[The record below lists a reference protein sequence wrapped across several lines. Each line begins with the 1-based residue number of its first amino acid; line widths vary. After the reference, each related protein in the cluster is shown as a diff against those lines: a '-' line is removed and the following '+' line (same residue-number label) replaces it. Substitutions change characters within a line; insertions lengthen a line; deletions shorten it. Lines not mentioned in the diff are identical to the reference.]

1 MRSPAFDGPRN
12 VREIPIMPPKIAI
25 GLLMQESNSFSPLP
39 TTVETFESYYLYRG
53 DELLTRYGNARTEVP
68 GFLSMLAGA
77 GAEPVPLLAAYA
89 TASGTVTRWAFDAL
103 VGEMEERL
111 RAAGKVDGLL
121 LALHGALVVED
132 QPDGDGEIIQRRRA
146 VLGPDVPIGVSLD
159 LHGHIT
165 PLMLQRNVFHIG
177 YREYP
182 HIDMFETGERTAR
195 ILLEVIAGRRAIP
208 AMALAKR
215 PMILSPVSTRTSDGP
230 LRPVV
235 EEARRLEREGEVIH
249 AALFPVQPWLDVPD
263 LGFAVLV
270 AAEDAQRAT
279 TAAEALADMV
289 WERRAE
295 FFPELTP
302 LDEAI
307 RIGLTSEG
315 TTVVADAGDAPTGG
329 SAADSVAVLRA
340 LLDAGADKASRL
352 SLLTLC
358 DPPATHV
365 ATVAGVGATVTLF
378 LGHAFSKKDGLPIQV
393 TGIVQS
399 LSNGTY
405 RMVDGG
411 PNGLELSMG
420 PTAVIAVGAI
430 RLLVRSLPSI
440 EWDRAMFTSQGL
452 NLQDAALVFVKSP
465 SHFRQSFGPIA
476 ARILAANTPG
486 PTAPDMRRIPFTRVT
501 RPLYPLDPI

>member
-1 MRSPAFDGPRN
+1 
-12 VREIPIMPPKIAI
+12 MPPRIAI
-25 GLLMQESNSFSPLP
+25 GLLMQESNSFSPLK

-53 DELLTRYGNARTEVP
+53 DEILTRYSDARTEVP
-68 GFLSMLAGA
+68 GFLSVLAAA

-89 TASGTVTRWAFDAL
+89 TASGTVTRTAFDAL

-111 RAAGKVDGLL
+111 RTALPVDGLL

-132 QPDGDGEIIQRRRA
+132 QPDGDGEIIARMRA
-146 VLGPDVPIGVSLD
+146 VLGPDVPMGVSLD
-159 LHGHIT
+159 LHAHIT
-165 PLMLQRNVFHIG
+165 PLMLQPNVFHIG

-195 ILLEVIAGRRAIP
+195 ILLDVVAGRRP
-208 AMALAKR
+208 MPVMALAKR
-215 PMILSPVSTRTSDGP
+215 PMIVSPVCTRTTDGP

-235 EEARRLEREGEVIH
+235 EEARRMENDGEVIH

-270 AAEDAQRAT
+270 AAEDRARAAA
-279 TAAEALADMV
+279 AAEQLAEMA
-289 WERRAE
+289 WQRRAE
-295 FFPELTP
+295 FFPDLTP

-307 RIGLTSEG
+307 RIGLASEG

-329 SAADSVAVLRA
+329 SAADSAAVLRA

-358 DPPATHV
+358 DPPAV
-365 ATVAGVGATVTLF
+365 NAATAAGEGASLALS
-378 LGHAFSKKDGLPIQV
+378 LGHAFSKNDGEPLAI
-393 TGIVQS
+393 TGVVQS
-399 LSNGTY
+399 LSDGTY

-411 PNGLELSMG
+411 PNGLELCMG
-420 PTAVIAVGAI
+420 PTAVIAIGAI
-430 RLLVRSLPSI
+430 RILARSLPSI
-440 EWDRAMFTSQGL
+440 EWDRAMYASQGL
-452 NLQDAALVFVKSP
+452 KPEEAALVFVKSP
-465 SHFRQSFGPIA
+465 GHFRQSFGPVA

-486 PTAPDMRRIPFTRVT
+486 PTAPDMRRILFTKVT